1 MERASDIERFLQ
13 CFTCCNLE
21 NCNLDEKAEDKRG
34 MCTEH
39 SLEDELKKKARAK
52 HGGQKNVFTQGCRK

>member
-1 MERASDIERFLQ
+1 MERASDIERFFQ

-39 SLEDELKKKARAK
+39 CLGDELKKKEII
-52 HGGQKNVFTQGCRK
+52 KNKVNKDGRKTVF